1 MHKFVSHN
9 TSALKLRTSPL
20 TTTNTTPFE
29 NPTTLGT
36 ATKQQHTSAQFVT
49 TTEHPFTT
57 TKTSASKFVNSS
69 IEQYTEYEQ
78 VFDDSF
84 VANHSTVFEYSS
96 QLKHTDSINSTIL
109 MSALENANNTEN
121 KSTSEKKTIPYGNHT
136 ITSQSESSHRER
148 SYKSE
153 SVLVGCSVF
162 GGIAVLLLVA
172 CAIYMKF
179 GKPRWAVIQFYT
191 HILETNKD
199 ETKNNCTHLV
209 RQIWNEVWPWRSL
222 QLFKNKWYSIVR
234 VVVVCSYQGG
244 D

>member
-1 MHKFVSHN
+1 MTSHQSNNELTSSQSSENESLFYADKTPTTVDTATRSYYETSTKRTVHNFVSHN

-36 ATKQQHTSAQFVT
+36 TKNREHTSAQFVT

-57 TKTSASKFVNSS
+57 TETSASKFVNSS

-84 VANHSTVFEYSS
+84 VGNHSTVFEFSS
-96 QLKHTDSINSTIL
+96 HLKHTDSINSTIL
-109 MSALENANNTEN
+109 VSALENANNHEN

-153 SVLVGCSVF
+153 SVLVGCSVL

-179 GKPRWAVIQFYT
+179 GKSR
-191 HILETNKD
+191 
-199 ETKNNCTHLV
+199 
-209 RQIWNEVWPWRSL
+209 
-222 QLFKNKWYSIVR
+222 
-234 VVVVCSYQGG
+234 
-244 D
+244 